1 MNFAKI
7 ESRLLEVIVVEYH
20 LQRNLK
26 RQETAIFMNRGRNA
40 LLAVSEYEYEELEQL
55 KKGKIKRR
63 KLYGAEKISEGRL
76 FMSKHSNND

>member
-1 MNFAKI
+1 MNIIYKGI
-7 ESRLLEVIVVEYH
+7 KTP
-20 LQRNLK
+20 RNCY
-26 RQETAIFMNRGRNA
+26 IYDRGRNA